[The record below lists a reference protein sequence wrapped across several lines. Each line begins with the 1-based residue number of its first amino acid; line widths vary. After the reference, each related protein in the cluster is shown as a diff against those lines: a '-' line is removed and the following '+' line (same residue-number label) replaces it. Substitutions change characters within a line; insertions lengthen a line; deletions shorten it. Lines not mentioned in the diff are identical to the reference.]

1 MNHWAVSFLH
11 VVPGLPWMLDLRK
24 ERELQQLASL
34 VVALLAETLR
44 LDTLEQSKVNSFFK
58 ENRAYVRFSFTWN
71 LHGSHD
77 VVVISVD
84 IVVVYSLSWK
94 KMSPSNTLCG
104 SRIVFSL
111 ITIPHRMES
120 LQPSTLAQHM
130 VGLAVPLLMPI
141 VAR

>member
-24 ERELQQLASL
+24 ERGLQQLASL

-44 LDTLEQSKVNSFFK
+44 LDTLEQSKVHSFFK
-58 ENRAYVRFSFTWN
+58 ENRAYVRFSFTWK

-84 IVVVYSLSWK
+84 IIVVYFLSGGGGGECRHRTLYAGLALFFHSLLYHTEWD
-94 KMSPSNTLCG
+94 PSN
-104 SRIVFSL
+104 RPF
-111 ITIPHRMES
+111 
-120 LQPSTLAQHM
+120 
-130 VGLAVPLLMPI
+130 
-141 VAR
+141 